1 MLPIGST
8 CYSVLSKYCSDADTR
23 GPIVRIYDSYFDY
36 EMDLGKGV
44 VAGFLRKAGLS
55 LDNKSVLDIGCGE
68 GGILAGLAETYKF
81 RGLGID
87 YDGEMISKARQVPGS
102 VFRQGEFFLYDFD
115 EKYDFILLRDVLE
128 HCGNPREML
137 RKISTLLRPGGFVY
151 ITYTPYL
158 SPFGGHQHNGSGFF
172 SNVPFIH
179 LLPESVF
186 LSLIKPK
193 GNFYKASDY
202 LVNDLKQIRKT
213 WLTTSEVKR
222 LCEEADLNI
231 DSSRAYFV
239 RPDYK
244 YKFGLPTIPHP
255 LFMPVN
261 TVSDI
266 FCTCVEMLLS
276 PGSASGV

>member
-1 MLPIGST
+1 MSE
-8 CYSVLSKYCSDADTR
+8 R
-23 GPIVRIYDSYFDY
+23 GPIVRTYDSYFDY
-36 EMDLGKGV
+36 EFDLGTGV
-44 VAGFLRKAGLS
+44 VARFLKDTGLS

-68 GGILAGLAETYKF
+68 GGILAGLAETYSFK
-81 RGLGID
+81 GLGID
-87 YDGEMISKARQVPGS
+87 NDGEMIKNARQVPGS
-102 VFRQGEFFLYDFD
+102 VFRQGDFFDYDFD

-128 HCGNPREML
+128 HCCKPSEML
-137 RKISTLLRPGGFVY
+137 RKMSTLLRPDGLAY

-172 SNVPFIH
+172 SYMPFIH

-186 LSLIKPK
+186 LALIKPK
-193 GNFYKASDY
+193 GNLYKEQGN
-202 LVNDLKQIRKT
+202 LVKDLEQIREA
-213 WLTTSEVKR
+213 WLTTGKVKR
-222 LCEEADLNI
+222 LCKQSGLKI
-231 DSSRAYFV
+231 DSCRAYLF

-261 TVSDI
+261 AISDI

-276 PGSASGV
+276 PCRTMGE

>member
-1 MLPIGST
+1 M
-8 CYSVLSKYCSDADTR
+8 R
-23 GPIVRIYDSYFDY
+23 NYDSYFDY
-36 EMDLGKGV
+36 EMDLGKDV
-44 VAGFLRKAGLS
+44 VAGFLRNAGLS

-68 GGILAGLAETYKF
+68 GGILAGLAETHKF

-87 YDGEMISKARQVPGS
+87 YDGEMIRKAKQVPGS
-102 VFRQGEFFLYDFD
+102 VFKKGDFFAYDFN

-128 HCGNPREML
+128 HCVNPREML
-137 RKISTLLRPGGFVY
+137 RKISTLLRPDGFVY
-151 ITYTPYL
+151 ITYTPFL

-179 LLPESVF
+179 VLPESVF
-186 LSLIKPK
+186 LALIKPK
-193 GNFYKASDY
+193 GNFYKESDY
-202 LVNDLKQIRKT
+202 LVIDTKQIRET
-213 WLTTSEVKR
+213 WLTTSKVKR
-222 LCEEADLNI
+222 LCKEAGLSIN
-231 DSSRAYFV
+231 SCRAYFV

-255 LFMPVN
+255 SFIPVN

-276 PGSASGV
+276 PCKTAGE